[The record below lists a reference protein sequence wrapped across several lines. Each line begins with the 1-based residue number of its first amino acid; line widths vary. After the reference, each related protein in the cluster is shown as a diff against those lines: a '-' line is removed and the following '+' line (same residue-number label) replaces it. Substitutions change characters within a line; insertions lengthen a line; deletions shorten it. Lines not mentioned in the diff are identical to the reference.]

1 MAGKDYYDILGV
13 KKGVKEDELKKVY
26 RTLAKKYHPDKNK
39 GNKDAENRFKE
50 ISEAYAVLS
59 DKEKREQYDRLGSEA
74 FGPGGANPFAGF
86 DFSEFMSSGGA
97 GGRGRRAGSGAG
109 RSRTVDFSD
118 IFGDLF
124 GGGGGG
130 RGARVEYEPR
140 QMRGSDIEA
149 ETTIEFR
156 DAVLGTTIELHFSD
170 GRPVKVRIPEGVSD
184 GQRLLIRG
192 KGEPGPGGGPPG
204 DLHLIV
210 HVRAHPFFERRGDNI
225 YIDLPVTVGE
235 AIKGAEIEVPTIHGS
250 VRARI
255 PPKTQGGQ
263 TFRLTGKGVKRKG
276 AKPGDEYYKVQIQV
290 PRDIPPEGTSVVDQM
305 ESYYPESPRANLKT
319 SL

>member
-13 KKGVKEDELKKVY
+13 KKDVKEDELKKVY

-86 DFSEFMSSGGA
+86 DFSEFMNSGGA
-97 GGRGRRAGSGAG
+97 GGRGRRAGAGGG

-170 GRPVKVRIPEGVSD
+170 RRTVKARIPEGVSD

-204 DLHLIV
+204 DLRLIV
-210 HVRAHPFFERRGDNI
+210 HVRPHPFFERRGDNI
-225 YIDLPVTVGE
+225 YIELPVTVGE

-250 VRARI
+250 VRAKI

-290 PRDIPPEGTSVVDQM
+290 PRDIPPDGTSVVDQM
-305 ESYYPESPRANLKT
+305 ESYYPESPRANLKA